1 MYIKHS
7 NVKSGDF
14 RGKKSQDFFSF
25 LYLSKSLSLIKERQ
39 KEKKKIQNTPALK
52 SEIKARITELPKIT
66 C

>member
-7 NVKSGDF
+7 NVKSSDF
-14 RGKKSQDFFSF
+14 RGKKSQDFSFF

-39 KEKKKIQNTPALK
+39 KEKKIQNTSALK

>member
-1 MYIKHS
+1 MWSPVIS
-7 NVKSGDF
+7 
-14 RGKKSQDFFSF
+14 RGKKSQDFSFSF

-39 KEKKKIQNTPALK
+39 KEKKIQNTSALK